1 MKLSDKET
9 DLLFKVFEC
18 YQERVDEDQ
27 QVLGRYFEQIKT
39 RDKLAINANN
49 LLNKITKEL
58 T

>member
-27 QVLGRYFEQIKT
+27 QVLGRYFDEIET

-49 LLNKITKEL
+49 LMNKISKAL

>member
-1 MKLSDKET
+1 MKLSDTET

-27 QVLGRYFEQIKT
+27 QVLGRYFDEIET

-49 LLNKITKEL
+49 LMNKISKAL